1 VVTYGDNF
9 QILIIYH
16 NKPKNL
22 FYLVYCKSM
31 VSKTKPKILAFRR
44 DSKGKK
50 QYTYDPVFIETQ
62 SKKKYAKVIQK
73 HSLFCKIK
81 SEIMK
86 NIYSK
91 NIQSKEIAII
101 LYLMIHCG
109 FRIGNHIYEKNNKSY
124 GITTIQFHHL
134 KFTKGV
140 VLFDFI
146 GKKGI
151 RNQSSCAHKE
161 IYRYLYSKRKVCKDN
176 DSVFPGITSHI
187 VNNYLR
193 TFDKDISSKD
203 LRTWTANLLFIEY
216 AIIASK
222 KGNKNPIK
230 SSIENVSE
238 RLHNTTNVCK
248 KNYIDTKI
256 IHLIEQKLKNDDIK

>member
-1 VVTYGDNF
+1 MVTDA
-9 QILIIYH
+9 
-16 NKPKNL
+16 
-22 FYLVYCKSM
+22 
-31 VSKTKPKILAFRR
+31 KTKVLAFRR

-50 QYTYDPVFIETQ
+50 QYTYNPVFIETQ

-91 NIQSKEIAII
+91 NIQLKEIAII
-101 LYLMIHCG
+101 LYLMLHCG
-109 FRIGNHIYEKNNKSY
+109 FRIGNKIYEKKNNSY
-124 GITTIQFHHL
+124 GITTLLFQHL
-134 KFTKGV
+134 KFKKGLV
-140 VLFDFI
+140 FFDFI
-146 GKKGI
+146 GKKGV
-151 RNQSSCAHKE
+151 RNQSYCAHKE
-161 IYRYLYSKRKVCKDN
+161 VYRYLFSKRRVCKESDRI
-176 DSVFPGITSHI
+176 FPGITSQI

-216 AIIASK
+216 VIMTSK
-222 KGNKNPIK
+222 NGHKNPVK
-230 SSIENVSE
+230 SSIEKVSE

-248 KNYIDTKI
+248 KNYIDAKI
-256 IHLIEQKLKNDDIK
+256 IHIVEQKLKNDDIK